1 MWERAAV
8 REGSASCG
16 VGNSLEEDVTGGG
29 GGGSVVL
36 VQVGK
41 GGRHESIWHPHL
53 GFASSCRRLLRD
65 SISGLA
71 TPAQMG

>member
-1 MWERAAV
+1 MV

-16 VGNSLEEDVTGGG
+16 AGNSLEEDVMGGG
-29 GGGSVVL
+29 GGVSVML

-53 GFASSCRRLLRD
+53 GFASSCKRLLRD